1 MKHIDLI
8 MEDQRQDE
16 SRRKAQHLLAKEV
29 VSLVHGA
36 NNANKAEAAHKE
48 AFSQGTHTFSLSGLR
63 KSIAEINSTKQEV
76 KESDDLE
83 TRLLEYKKQYASS
96 SAPQSATESTTASSK
111 QDTSNIVT
119 LPITLLSEGSFP
131 RVLHAAGLASS
142 SSEGRRLITKRGAYV
157 VLPNSGRPENPYGL
171 SWEQIPEAVSTTDP
185 NEYLIDWEALV
196 LRSGKSKIQ
205 ICHIVTEEKFEAQGL
220 TCPGWEEFKARRATA
235 EEEGR

>member
-48 AFSQGTHTFSLSGLR
+48 AFSQGTHTFSLFGLR

-111 QDTSNIVT
+111 QDISNIVT